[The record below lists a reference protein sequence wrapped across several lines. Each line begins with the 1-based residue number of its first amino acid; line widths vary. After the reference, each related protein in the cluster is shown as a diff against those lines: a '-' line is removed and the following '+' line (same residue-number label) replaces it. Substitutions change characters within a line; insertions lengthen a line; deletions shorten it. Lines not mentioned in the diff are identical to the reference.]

1 MEKLKRKNQKRN
13 KFLAI
18 RNSLLRITVFLVIV
32 GLNWAGLSAVIE
44 TLAYFN
50 DTEDS
55 PQNVFSAST
64 LDFSIP
70 PAPDFSPVIT
80 PDTSSSRNISLTND
94 GILGFQYTVSTTNF
108 SGELCDYLNLSAV
121 LDGNF
126 ATSSSL
132 KTFNYY
138 AGEFSTSTDDWQ
150 FTATLTDDDPV
161 LQNKTCNFDFVF
173 AGTQIGGA
181 GFYDQEIIS
190 NIITSGKWIIS
201 LGDVVINELMWM
213 GSYKKPKD
221 EWIELRNM
229 TSYPI
234 DLSGWQLT
242 RLIGFGVGKKE
253 KLILTISS
261 GKTIPANGYFLISNF
276 SKDNSRINVDPDL
289 VDSAVSL
296 RNRNLQVKLYKG
308 DWQDPTNLIDT
319 ADDGQGRPLAGWH
332 GFLFHLSMERNDVPG
347 DGTLASS
354 WHTCLDFV
362 NSRIY
367 WDPGDK
373 FNLGTPG
380 APNLSDEEDANLEYY
395 IQLEQE
401 LLAEGIYLPD
411 LVSEEENY
419 DEEESIEEEVTEDS
433 LEPDTEIIT
442 TTEEIT
448 TSTEEITPNEE
459 SPTIEETINEIP
471 DETGGETTEDVIE
484 EPASESNT
492 PAPEEGSAN
501 EEVPTDET
509 PTVEEQSATIPENNS
524 FNQGDGGEGTVDG
537 NGEAGE
543 NPESANS
550 VETAGEISSG
560 AGDSG
565 ENTGEQ

>member
-50 DTEDS
+50 DTENS
-55 PQNVFSAST
+55 SENSLSAAT

-70 PAPDFSPVIT
+70 TTPDFSPSVT
-80 PDTSSSRNISLTND
+80 PTATSSRNISIIND
-94 GILGFQYTVSTTNF
+94 GILGFQYTVTTTNAT
-108 SGELCDYLNLSAV
+108 GTLCDYLNLTAN
-121 LDGNF
+121 LDGSTVGTWSL
-126 ATSSSL
+126 TS
-132 KTFNYY
+132 FNYN
-138 AGEFSTSTDDWQ
+138 AGQFVAPEDWQ
-150 FTATLTDDDPV
+150 FVATLTSDDPS
-161 LQNKTCNFDFVF
+161 LENQTCTFDFIFDGV
-173 AGTQIGGA
+173 QIGGF

-190 NIITSGKWIIS
+190 NTITSGQWVVKA
-201 LGDVVINELMWM
+201 GDVVINELMWM
-213 GSYKKPKD
+213 GSYKKPED

-354 WHTCLDFV
+354 WHTCLNFV